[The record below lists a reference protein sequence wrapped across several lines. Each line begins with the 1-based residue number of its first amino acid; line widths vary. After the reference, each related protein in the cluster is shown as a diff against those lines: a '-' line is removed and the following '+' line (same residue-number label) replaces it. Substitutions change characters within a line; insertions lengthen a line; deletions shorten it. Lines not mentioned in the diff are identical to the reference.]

1 MAFNW
6 RKWNRA
12 VHRDFGYLFF
22 GMTLIYALSGIAL
35 NHLDDW
41 DPNYIVQRKEIK
53 LSTPLPKQPDKK
65 DVVNLLKSIGD
76 DIKYKKHYFPSK
88 EVMKVFIKNGTVL
101 VNLQTGNVLLE
112 RTKRRPLFRE
122 VNYLHYNPVKY
133 WTWFSDLFAGALI
146 VLGISGI
153 LIPRGAKGI
162 TKRGAWLTLLG
173 IIIPL
178 IYLFIYF
185 Y

>member
-1 MAFNW
+1 MAFKW

-12 VHRDFGYLFF
+12 IHRDFGDLFF

-41 DPNYIVQRKEIK
+41 NPNYIIQRKE
-53 LSTPLPKQPDKK
+53 SRVSVPATRPDKAEVK
-65 DVVNLLKSIGD
+65 KMLHAFGD
-76 DIKYKKHYFPSK
+76 DIHYKKHYFPS
-88 EVMKVFIKNGTVL
+88 ENLMKIFIKNGTVL
-101 VNLQTGNVLLE
+101 VNLKTGEGIME
-112 RTKRRPLFRE
+112 RTKRRPVFRE
-122 VNYLHYNPVKY
+122 VNYLHYNPIKY
-133 WTWFSDLFAGALI
+133 WTWYSDLFAGALI
-146 VLGISGI
+146 ILAISGI

-173 IIIPL
+173 ILIPL
-178 IYLFIYF
+178 IYLLIYF

>member
-1 MAFNW
+1 MAFKW

-41 DPNYIVQRKEIK
+41 NPNYIVQRKEVK
-53 LSTPLPKQPDKK
+53 VQVNGSKPDKAA
-65 DVVNLLKSIGD
+65 VIQMLKTVGD
-76 DIKYKKHYFPSK
+76 DVKYKKHYFPAK
-88 EVMKVFIKNGTVL
+88 DIMKVFIKNGTVI
-101 VNLQTGNVLLE
+101 VNLKTGEALLE

-133 WTWFSDLFAGALI
+133 WTWFSDIFAGALI
-146 VLGISGI
+146 ILGISGI
-153 LIPRGAKGI
+153 LIPRGDKGI
-162 TKRGAWLTLLG
+162 TKRGAWLTALG

>member
-1 MAFNW
+1 MAFKW

-41 DPNYIVQRKEIK
+41 NPNYIVQRQETHVQLNDKK
-53 LSTPLPKQPDKK
+53 PDKAA
-65 DVVNLLKSIGD
+65 VISMLKTIDD

-88 EVMKVFIKNGTVL
+88 GIMKVFIKNGTVL
-101 VNLQTGNVLLE
+101 VNLNTGDALLE

-133 WTWFSDLFAGALI
+133 WTWFSDIFAGALI
-146 VLGISGI
+146 ILGVSGI
-153 LIPRGAKGI
+153 LIPRGNKGI

-173 IIIPL
+173 IVIPL

>member
-1 MAFNW
+1 MAFKW

-12 VHRDFGYLFF
+12 IHRDFGYFFF

-41 DPNYIVQRKEIK
+41 NPNYIVQRKEVK
-53 LSTPLPKQPDKK
+53 VQVTGSKPGKTAVKEM
-65 DVVNLLKSIGD
+65 LKTIGD
-76 DIKYKKHYFPSK
+76 DIVYKKHYFPA
-88 EVMKVFIKNGTVL
+88 EGMMKVFIKNGTVI
-101 VNLQTGNVLLE
+101 VNLKTGEALLE
-112 RTKRRPLFRE
+112 RTKRRPVFRE

-133 WTWFSDLFAGALI
+133 WTWYSDIFAGALI

-153 LIPRGAKGI
+153 LIPRGDKGI
-162 TKRGAWLTLLG
+162 TKRGAWLTIMG
-173 IIIPL
+173 IVIPL
-178 IYLFIYF
+178 VYLFIYF